1 MSMRENPSSGYVIE
15 LSKLQEAT
23 LKLLPDG
30 QKDKFLSDLQKA
42 AASNDWEEIT
52 GTMAQYMKLAG
63 LPEPESAFILG
74 QDDESDG
81 ELEKGIWYLTF
92 AQADLYKMQPK
103 PGLLKLQEL
112 DAEPSIH
119 SWAQFG

>member
-42 AASNDWEEIT
+42 VASNDREEII
-52 GTMAQYMKLAG
+52 GTMAQYMKRAR

-81 ELEKGIWYLTF
+81 ELEKGVWYLTF
-92 AQADLYKMQPK
+92 AQSDLYSMQPK
-103 PGLLKLQEL
+103 PELLKLQEL
-112 DAEPSIH
+112 DAEPTIH